1 MNKLSNLPNMNSPKS
16 SKIKSFPLQFVLI
29 IPFVL
34 QIFGAVGIVGYLSWK
49 NGRKAVDNLAE
60 QLVER
65 TSSAVNQHLDS
76 YLSIPHKVLEINA
89 DAFQIGLL
97 DWRDQ
102 KTLGLYFWHQLQ
114 AYDFTY
120 IGSGFKTGEGVGA
133 ARYDGKTMTIE
144 EWTNKSPNNPKNI
157 YVYTTNNQ
165 GNRSRLLRNSTYD
178 SLNDSWYNDPIKA
191 GKPIWSKIYINN
203 NPTPPY
209 IAASASRP
217 VYDGNNQL
225 LGMIACDIHLL
236 KLSNF
241 LRSMNVSQSGQVFIL
256 ERDGMLIA
264 NSGKEEPF
272 MMVKGKIDRIKAIN
286 SQNPIVHEVSEEI
299 LQKFPDLPSIKETQK
314 LIFNIKGESYYVSV
328 TPWHDQY
335 GLDWLVVIS
344 LPESEFMEQIN
355 HNTRS
360 TILLCFVALLI
371 ASVMGILT
379 SNWIMRPILRLNQV
393 SKAIASGNLDQ
404 ALEESS
410 IQELTTLTNS
420 FNYMA
425 AQLRDSFTALENI
438 NQELEDRVEERTLE
452 LTNTL
457 HELKQTQAQM
467 IQSEKMSSLGQMV
480 AGVAHEINNPVNFI
494 HGNLTYAT
502 EYIESL
508 IKFVQLYQTYYP
520 NPAPEI
526 ESFAAEI
533 DIDFLHND
541 LPKILSSMRVGTARI
556 REIVLS
562 LRNFSRMDEG
572 ELKKVN
578 INEGIDSTLMILQ
591 HRLKEQSNLPE
602 IQLIKNYGNLPL
614 VECYASALN
623 QVFMNII
630 SNAIDALQEPDKSFY
645 KLGKI
650 PTIIIETLINNE
662 DHLVITIADNGKGID
677 QEVQNK
683 IFDPFFTTKPV
694 GSGTGLGLSISYS
707 IIVEKHGGTLS
718 CISTPGE
725 GTKFII
731 EIPISG
737 DM

>member
-1 MNKLSNLPNMNSPKS
+1 MNGPKS
-16 SKIKSFPLQFVLI
+16 IKIKSFPLQFVLI

-49 NGRKAVDNLAE
+49 NGRKAVDNLAG

-97 DWRDQ
+97 DWRDR

-120 IGSGFKTGEGVGA
+120 IGGGFTTGEGVGA

-144 EWTNKSPNNPKNI
+144 DWTNKSPNNLKNL
-157 YVYTTNNQ
+157 YVYTTDNQ
-165 GNRSRLLRNSTYD
+165 GNRSRFLRYSSYD

-217 VYDGNNQL
+217 IYDGNNQL
-225 LGMIACDIHLL
+225 LGMTACDIHLA

-272 MMVKGKIDRIKAIN
+272 IMVKGKIERIKAIN
-286 SQNPIVHEVSEEI
+286 SQNPIVHEVSEGI
-299 LQKFPDLPSIKETQK
+299 LQKFPHLSSIKETQK
-314 LIFNIKGESYYVSV
+314 LIFNLKGESYYVSV

-344 LPESEFMEQIN
+344 LPESEFMAQIN

-425 AQLRDSFTALENI
+425 AQLRDSFTALEKI
-438 NQELEDRVEERTLE
+438 NEELEDRVEERTLE

-457 HELKQTQAQM
+457 QELQQTQAQM

-508 IKFVQLYQTYYP
+508 LKFVQLYQKYYP

-526 ESFAAEI
+526 ESFGEEI

-572 ELKKVN
+572 ELKYVN
-578 INEGIDSTLMILQ
+578 IHEGIDSTLMILQ
-591 HRLKEQSNLPE
+591 HRLKEQSHLPE
-602 IQLIKNYGNLPL
+602 IPLIKNYGNLPL
-614 VECYASALN
+614 IECYASALN

-630 SNAIDALQEPDKSFY
+630 SNAIDALQEQDKSFY
-645 KLGKI
+645 NLGKI

-662 DHLVITIADNGKGID
+662 DHLVITIADNGKGIAP
-677 QEVQNK
+677 EVQNK

-725 GTKFII
+725 GTKFVI